1 MENKKQTLTETIDRI
16 KSMMEYDPSV
26 PLTEQSIRDLNQQK
40 KGARKNE
47 LSYIAL
53 KWHIGMIQKNM
64 KDFESS
70 LKRLQ
75 GKTYQGHD
83 AVEILKSTYK
93 EKTGK
98 DLPLPANTTPAAPTA
113 PVAPVTPAAPVQ
125 GSNVVPGTSPVNYT
139 QCVGGINKVGCSSE
153 SIRKVQELIGVNPDG
168 KFGLETQ
175 KKLSTIAPELSKQ
188 FTDADI
194 QKIKDKINRT
204 GINQPSNV

>member
-1 MENKKQTLTETIDRI
+1 METKKQTFTETIDRI
-16 KSMMEYDPSV
+16 KSMMDYDPSV

-40 KGARKNE
+40 KGTRKNE
-47 LSYIAL
+47 VSYLSL

-64 KDFESS
+64 KEFEAN

-98 DLPLPANTTPAAPTA
+98 DLPLPVNITPPAPTIS
-113 PVAPVTPAAPVQ
+113 PAL
-125 GSNVVPGTSPVNYT
+125 T
-139 QCVGGINKVGCSSE
+139 
-153 SIRKVQELIGVNPDG
+153 
-168 KFGLETQ
+168 FG
-175 KKLSTIAPELSKQ
+175 KQ

-194 QKIKDKINRT
+194 QKINHT